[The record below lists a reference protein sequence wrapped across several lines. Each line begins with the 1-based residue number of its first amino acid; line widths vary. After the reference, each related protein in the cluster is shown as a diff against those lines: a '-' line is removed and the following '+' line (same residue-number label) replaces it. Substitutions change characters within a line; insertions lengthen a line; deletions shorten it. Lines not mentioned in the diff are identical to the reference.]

1 MKVKKVW
8 GGAHGFPYPFV
19 SLFQNS
25 GSATVSVQ
33 RIRHGWLYKTKTI
46 RHPWSNSDW
55 KWGGNLY
62 FFETQCICLYKVWY
76 VFVNTRVV
84 TFTRKVNFKS
94 QAQDIYREADKAV
107 SIAYQLLIRQSNK
120 HCITPGLAIYL
131 TANLS
136 CLSRYGARTYRLRL
150 CLCGGTR
157 RKDTMAADRLTTSI
171 LASRESRIATW

>member
-84 TFTRKVNFKS
+84 TFTWKVNFKS
-94 QAQDIYREADKAV
+94 QAQDIYREADTAV

-120 HCITPGLAIYL
+120 HCVTPGLAISHHDIPAKVVSL
-131 TANLS
+131 L
-136 CLSRYGARTYRLRL
+136 RYKHAAK
-150 CLCGGTR
+150 TR
-157 RKDTMAADRLTTSI
+157 WQLVDWRPQP
-171 LASRESRIATW
+171 